1 MKPMVHY
8 VPASLDNITEV
19 VSYVTDE
26 TNDER
31 MREMVKSANSW
42 CKASLSE
49 EGLARDATQQ
59 LGVYKSA
66 LDAHDGSWNEEWK
79 RVKRRFADT
88 VDDLVECNAWSV
100 VDPFTFPMFAGL

>member
-1 MKPMVHY
+1 MVHY
-8 VPASLDNITEV
+8 VPASLHNITDV

-26 TNDER
+26 SNDER
-31 MREMVKSANSW
+31 MQEMVKSANSW
-42 CKASLSE
+42 CKEYLSE
-49 EGLARDATQQ
+49 EGLARAAIQQ

-66 LDAHDGSWNEEWK
+66 LDAHEESWNADWK

-88 VDDLVECNAWSV
+88 VDDLVECNAWSI